1 MKIRIGTS
9 GWNYK
14 HWQDTFYNKDLK
26 QKDWLKYYAGQLST
40 VEINNSFYN
49 LPEKETLKEWKETV
63 PADFIFAIKASR
75 YITHM
80 KKLNE
85 PVDALKKFFD
95 RITALDDKLGP
106 VLFQLPPRWKI
117 NTKRLSAFL
126 KFLSRDFRYVFE
138 FRDESW
144 WDESVYQLL
153 ADHNASF
160 CIYELDG
167 RLSPKKITADFG
179 YVRLHGPEG
188 PYQGK
193 YDKQTL
199 SGWAGSFTAFLN
211 HCKQIYCYFDND
223 EKGFAAENAIQLD
236 RMLRD

>member
-14 HWQDTFYNKDLK
+14 HWRGTFYKKELK
-26 QKDWLKYYAGQLST
+26 QKDWLKYYSGQLST

-63 PADFIFAIKASR
+63 PAGFIFAIKASR

-85 PVDALKKFFD
+85 PVDALKRFFD
-95 RITALDDKLGP
+95 RITALDNKLGP
-106 VLFQLPPRWKI
+106 VLFQLPPKWKI
-117 NTKRLSAFL
+117 NTERLSAFL
-126 KFLSRDFRYVFE
+126 KLLSRDFRYVFE
-138 FRDESW
+138 FRDDTW
-144 WDESVYQLL
+144 WDEAVYQLL
-153 ADHNASF
+153 AGHNAAF

-167 RLSPKKITADFG
+167 RLTPKKNTADFA

-188 PYQGK
+188 PYLGK
-193 YDKQTL
+193 YDNQTL

-211 HCKQIYCYFDND
+211 NCNQVYCYFDND
-223 EKGFAAENAIQLD
+223 QEGFAAENAVQLD
-236 RMLRD
+236 RMLHD